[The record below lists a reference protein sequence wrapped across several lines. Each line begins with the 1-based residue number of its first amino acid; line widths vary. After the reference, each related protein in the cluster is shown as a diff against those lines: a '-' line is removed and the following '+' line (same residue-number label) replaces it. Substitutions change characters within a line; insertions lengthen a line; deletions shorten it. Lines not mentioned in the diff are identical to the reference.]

1 MSTTMI
7 TGASSGIGRELA
19 RAFARRGHDLILTAR
34 TTSRLEALREELR
47 RAHGS
52 DVTTLTADLAR
63 EDGPRALLQALSD
76 GGHEVDLL
84 VNNAGV
90 ANTGAF
96 DEVPLEDVLSE
107 VRLDVVAV
115 THLTRALL
123 PAMRRRG
130 RGGVM
135 NVASTA
141 AFQPGPGMAVYYASK
156 AYVLH
161 LSEALAEEVRGSGV
175 HVAALCPGPTVS
187 EFHARADMEEA
198 RLVRLVPMQDAAE
211 VAEAGVRAFERGQ
224 HVFVPGTSNRVGTLL
239 ARLAPRPLVTRFVA
253 WLHRPAQADDRG
265 R

>member
-34 TTSRLEALREELR
+34 TTSRLEELREELR
-47 RAHGS
+47 QAHGS
-52 DVTTLTADLAR
+52 DVTTITADLAR
-63 EDGPRALLQALSD
+63 EDGPRALLRALND
-76 GGHEVDLL
+76 AGHEVDVL

-90 ANTGAF
+90 ANPGAF
-96 DEVPLEDVLSE
+96 DEVPLEEVLAE

-115 THLTRALL
+115 THLARALL
-123 PAMRRRG
+123 PGMRRRG

-156 AYVLH
+156 AFVLH

-175 HVAALCPGPTVS
+175 RVTALCPGPTVS
-187 EFHARADMEEA
+187 EFHARADMEET
-198 RLVRLVPMQDAAE
+198 RLVRLVPMQDAAH

-224 HVFVPGTSNRVGTLL
+224 HVFVPGTSNRAGARL
-239 ARLAPRPLVTRFVA
+239 ARLAPRPLVARLVA
-253 WLHRPAQADDRG
+253 WLHRPARGDDRG